1 MGIVHGKTLNVVAC
15 YQFDQPRR
23 MAYVIKLPSLFF
35 ENGVSNFDNLQE
47 DSFQFQILVVLEV
60 IS

>member
-1 MGIVHGKTLNVVAC
+1 MGIVHGKNPNVVAC
-15 YQFDQPRR
+15 YQIDQPRR

-35 ENGVSNFDNLQE
+35 ENGASNFDSLQE
-47 DSFQFQILVVLEV
+47 DSLQIQILVVLEV